1 MLWWRRRS
9 AASSLLDDLPIPS
22 PFDLQAFCDLIA
34 EARGRPLL
42 LLPLDGPSLPELP
55 CGIWLGLDVADL
67 IFYEAAASEILR
79 AQIVLHEIAHM
90 LLGHTAPEL
99 NVKDGAGPEALAQ
112 ASSYFEGMLS
122 RVTGEAGT
130 PDLPVAEILRAE
142 AARIRTMATASEP
155 LDELGISADRIVSL
169 LGRTAFGSRQE
180 RDAESLATLI
190 LERASRR
197 PEVETANA
205 DAADGLGRLND
216 AFGHPARVRKQ

>member
-1 MLWWRRRS
+1 M
-9 AASSLLDDLPIPS
+9 LDDLLIPS
-22 PFDLQAFCDLIA
+22 PFDLQAFCDSIA
-34 EARGRPLL
+34 EKRGRPLL
-42 LLPLDGPSLPELP
+42 LLPLEGPALPDLP

-67 IFYEAAASEILR
+67 IFYEAAASDILR
-79 AQIVLHEIAHM
+79 TQIVLHEIAHM

-99 NVKDGAGPEALAQ
+99 NVKDDASPEELAH
-112 ASSYFEGMLS
+112 ASSYVEGMLA
-122 RVTGEAGT
+122 RVAGEAGT

-142 AARIRTMATASEP
+142 AARIRTMSITTGP
-155 LDELGISADRIVSL
+155 LDDLGISTDRIVSL

-216 AFGHPARVRKQ
+216 AFGHPARVRK

>member
-1 MLWWRRRS
+1 MLWRRRRS
-9 AASSLLDDLPIPS
+9 AASSLLEDLAIPS
-22 PFDLQAFCDLIA
+22 PFELHAFCDSIA

-42 LLPLDGPSLPELP
+42 LLPLDGPAHPDLP

-67 IFYEAAASEILR
+67 IFYEAAASDILR
-79 AQIVLHEIAHM
+79 TQIVLHEIAHM

-99 NVKDGAGPEALAQ
+99 DVDGDASPEVLEK
-112 ASSYFEGMLS
+112 ASTYFEGMLS
-122 RVTGEAGT
+122 RVTGDVGT
-130 PDLPVAEILRAE
+130 PDLPAAEILRAE
-142 AARIRTMATASEP
+142 ATRIRSVAVAEP
-155 LDELGISADRIVSL
+155 LDDLGVSADRIVSL

-197 PEVETANA
+197 PEVETANV

-216 AFGHPARVRKQ
+216 AFGHPVRISRK